1 LADSRVLLEILVC
14 KSLLQKFFILRGFL
28 PQPEI
33 MSIRLRA
40 AWTSDQNLHL
50 QMQAPQKKRCKT
62 IFREKLSGASPERP
76 EFQRMLDQ
84 LRTANQEDRICAR

>member
-1 LADSRVLLEILVC
+1 
-14 KSLLQKFFILRGFL
+14 
-28 PQPEI
+28 

-84 LRTANQEDRICAR
+84 LRTANQDRICAR